1 MELPTVNI
9 DHYAD
14 DYTKAYT
21 RGRQS
26 MLNECQE
33 VLTFLQKD
41 VERLTDMVE
50 QLQKENKGL

>member
-1 MELPTVNI
+1 
-9 DHYAD
+9 
-14 DYTKAYT
+14 
-21 RGRQS
+21 